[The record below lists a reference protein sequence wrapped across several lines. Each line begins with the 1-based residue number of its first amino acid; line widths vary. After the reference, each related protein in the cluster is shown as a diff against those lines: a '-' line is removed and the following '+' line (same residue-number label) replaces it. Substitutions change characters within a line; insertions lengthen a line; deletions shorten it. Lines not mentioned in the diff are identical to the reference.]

1 MKFGLFMLP
10 SWSEPDPKH
19 QSRILS
25 EMMEQIEFAE
35 ELGFDAVWLAEH
47 HFTRYG
53 IVPSALAMGC
63 TPRPAPS
70 VFASARESAC

>member
-10 SWSEPDPKH
+10 SWPEPDP
-19 QSRILS
+19 QAPGAAILG

-35 ELGFDAVWLAEH
+35 ELGYDSVWLAEH

-53 IVPSALAMGC
+53 IVPSAVAMGLHAAD
-63 TPRPAPS
+63 APS
-70 VFASARESAC
+70 ASASVRA